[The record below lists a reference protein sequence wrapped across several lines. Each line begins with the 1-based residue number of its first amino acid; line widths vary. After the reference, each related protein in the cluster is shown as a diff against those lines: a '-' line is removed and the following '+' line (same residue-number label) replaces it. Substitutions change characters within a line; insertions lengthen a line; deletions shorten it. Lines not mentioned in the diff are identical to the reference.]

1 MDTLGL
7 VHSVHTTLARVAKE
21 ETQLKYLLISEWI
34 NNVSLNGVNNV
45 SFNGVPVSN
54 EKNEIV
60 KCVTM

>member
-54 EKNEIV
+54 EKE
-60 KCVTM
+60 